1 MSARQRPRGPR
12 RGGRARL
19 RQGRVALR
27 PDEPVLVRRTA
38 FAVRPGGSPKRE
50 ARRLA
55 GPPSPSE
62 AEQILGP
69 EDASLLDIVDN
80 LLNKGVV
87 LSGDIT
93 IGLAQVDLVYARL
106 SLLLSAADRVLP
118 GETTE
123 FLERHHGRP
132 ARRDARHRARA

>member
-1 MSARQRPRGPR
+1 MSARQRPRAPR
-12 RGGRARL
+12 REGSSRL
-19 RQGRVALR
+19 RQGRVASR
-27 PDEPVLVRRTA
+27 PDGPVLDRREG
-38 FAVRPGGSPKRE
+38 P
-50 ARRLA
+50 RLA
-55 GPPSPSE
+55 GPSVPTE

-118 GETTE
+118 GENTE
-123 FLERHHGRP
+123 FTE
-132 ARRDARHRARA
+132 RHRARRALREARRPARA